1 MEVDS
6 LKKGYIY
13 VLFMLIAATLGG
25 CNNYLGNKDVG
36 QYDHKN
42 STELLK
48 VGNDNNN
55 DNNNRNGDH
64 GLDRD
69 EITDQ
74 NPNFLNLNT
83 DNETHVNNIGVEIQQ
98 VRDVIGVNNTFKA
111 GPIWQNGNT
120 MHVTVYSDRNL
131 TEQQENQARK
141 QLERELTTALPTY
154 RIHLNIRN
162 R

>member
-6 LKKGYIY
+6 LKKSSIF
-13 VLFMLIAATLGG
+13 VLLMFITATLGG
-25 CNNYLGNKDVG
+25 CNNYLGNEDVG

-48 VGNDNNN
+48 VGNDNNK
-55 DNNNRNGDH
+55 NNRNVEH
-64 GLDRD
+64 GLNRD

-83 DNETHVNNIGVEIQQ
+83 DNETHVNNIGIEIQQ
-98 VRDVIGVNNTFKA
+98 ARDVIGQNNTFKA
-111 GPIWQNGNT
+111 GPIWNNGNT
-120 MHVTVYSDRNL
+120 MHVTVYTDRNL
-131 TEQQENQARK
+131 TQKQENQARK
-141 QLERELTTALPTY
+141 QLERELTAALPTY
-154 RIHLNIRN
+154 RIHLNIGN

>member
-1 MEVDS
+1 MEVDF
-6 LKKGYIY
+6 LKKGYIFA
-13 VLFMLIAATLGG
+13 LLMLMTATLGG

-55 DNNNRNGDH
+55 RNGEH

-69 EITDQ
+69 VITDQ
-74 NPNFLNLNT
+74 NPNFLNLNN
-83 DNETHVNNIGVEIQQ
+83 DNETHVNNIGIEIQQ

-111 GPIWQNGNT
+111 GPVWQNGNT

-131 TEQQENQARK
+131 TEIQENQARK
-141 QLERELTTALPTY
+141 QLEKELTAALPTY

>member
-6 LKKGYIY
+6 LKKGNIF
-13 VLFMLIAATLGG
+13 VSFMLITATLGG

-36 QYDHKN
+36 QYDNKN

-48 VGNDNNN
+48 VGNDT
-55 DNNNRNGDH
+55 NNRNRDH
-64 GLDRD
+64 GMDQD

-83 DNETHVNNIGVEIQQ
+83 DNETHVNNIGFAIQR

-111 GPIWQNGNT
+111 GPIWQNGDT

-131 TEQQENQARK
+131 TEQQENLAQK
-141 QLERELTTALPTY
+141 QLKRELIKALPSY

>member
-6 LKKGYIY
+6 LKKGTIF
-13 VLFMLIAATLGG
+13 VLLMLITATLGG

-48 VGNDNNN
+48 VGNDINNNN
-55 DNNNRNGDH
+55 DRNGEH
-64 GLDRD
+64 GLDQD
-69 EITDQ
+69 ELTDQ
-74 NPNFLNLNT
+74 NPNFLNLNS
-83 DNETHVNNIGVEIQQ
+83 DNETHVNNIGIEIKQ
-98 VRDVIGVNNTFKA
+98 VRDVIRVNDTFKA

-120 MHVTVYSDRNL
+120 MNVTVYSNRNL
-131 TEQQENQARK
+131 TEQQEKQARK
-141 QLERELTTALPTY
+141 QLEKELTAALPTY
-154 RIHLNIRN
+154 QIKLNIRN

>member
-6 LKKGYIY
+6 LKKGYIFL
-13 VLFMLIAATLGG
+13 LFMLITATLGG

-36 QYDHKN
+36 QYDNKN

-48 VGNDNNN
+48 VGNN
-55 DNNNRNGDH
+55 NNNRNGEH
-64 GLDRD
+64 GLDQD

-83 DNETHVNNIGVEIQQ
+83 DNETHVNNIGFAIQQ
-98 VRDVIGVNNTFKA
+98 VRDVIGANNTFKA
-111 GPIWQNGNT
+111 GPIWQNGND
-120 MHVTVYSDRNL
+120 MHVTVYTDRNL

-141 QLERELTTALPTY
+141 QLEKELTKALPSY
-154 RIHLNIRN
+154 RTHLNIKN

>member
-1 MEVDS
+1 MEVDF
-6 LKKGYIY
+6 LKNGYIF
-13 VLFMLIAATLGG
+13 VLLMLMTATLGG
-25 CNNYLGNKDVG
+25 CNNYLGNEDVG

-55 DNNNRNGDH
+55 RNGEH

-74 NPNFLNLNT
+74 NPNFLNLNN
-83 DNETHVNNIGVEIQQ
+83 DNETHVNNIGIEIQQ

-111 GPIWQNGNT
+111 GPVWQNGNT

-131 TEQQENQARK
+131 TEIQENQARK
-141 QLERELTTALPTY
+141 QLEKELTAALPTY

>member
-1 MEVDS
+1 MEVDF
-6 LKKGYIY
+6 LKMGYIFA
-13 VLFMLIAATLGG
+13 LLMLMTATLGG

-55 DNNNRNGDH
+55 RNGEH

-74 NPNFLNLNT
+74 NPNFLNLSN
-83 DNETHVNNIGVEIQQ
+83 DNETHVNNIGIEIQQ

-111 GPIWQNGNT
+111 GPVWQNGNT

-131 TEQQENQARK
+131 TEIQENQARK
-141 QLERELTTALPTY
+141 QLEKELTAALPTY

>member
-6 LKKGYIY
+6 LKKGNIF
-13 VLFMLIAATLGG
+13 VLFMLITATLGG
-25 CNNYLGNKDVG
+25 CNNYLGNKNVG
-36 QYDHKN
+36 QYDNKN

-55 DNNNRNGDH
+55 RNRDH
-64 GLDRD
+64 GFNRD

-74 NPNFLNLNT
+74 NPNFLNLNS
-83 DNETHVNNIGVEIQQ
+83 DNETHVNNIGFAIQQ
-98 VRDVIGVNNTFKA
+98 VRDVIGLNNTFKA
-111 GPIWQNGNT
+111 GPIWQNGDT
-120 MHVTVYSDRNL
+120 MHVTVYSDRKL
-131 TEQQENQARK
+131 TEQQENEARK
-141 QLERELTTALPTY
+141 QLERELTKALPSY